1 VADSA
6 DATILAQMQ
15 RQLADLTARLER
27 SGVVKTKP
35 RKGGKKSRRV
45 VRSLPEPPGPEPTD
59 LDVQRSLRILRRNG
73 WHEHG

>member
-27 SGVVKTKP
+27 SGVVKAKP
-35 RKGGKKSRRV
+35 RKGGK
-45 VRSLPEPPGPEPTD
+45 T
-59 LDVQRSLRILRRNG
+59 
-73 WHEHG
+73 